1 LHVGRGGYTL
11 VRKMS
16 RVALIRHV
24 AAGSPER
31 LREPAGSASV
41 EPEHVEEVWDAE
53 LVSEL
58 PSPGWLAVPALTT
71 YLRAGRRMPPPLVD
85 VHA

>member
-1 LHVGRGGYTL
+1 
-11 VRKMS
+11 MS
-16 RVALIRHV
+16 QVALIRH
-24 AAGSPER
+24 AGATSPAR
-31 LREPAGSASV
+31 YQASGDSASV

-53 LVSEL
+53 LVSDL

-71 YLRAGRRMPPPLVD
+71 YLRAGYRTPPPLVD

>member
-1 LHVGRGGYTL
+1 
-11 VRKMS
+11 MS
-16 RVALIRHV
+16 GVALIRHE

-31 LREPAGSASV
+31 LREPAGSTSV
-41 EPEHVEEVWDAE
+41 DPEQVEEVWDAE
-53 LVSEL
+53 LVSEF

-71 YLRAGRRMPPPLVD
+71 YLRAGYRKPPPLVD

>member
-1 LHVGRGGYTL
+1 
-11 VRKMS
+11 MS
-16 RVALIRHV
+16 RVALIRH
-24 AAGSPER
+24 AGAGSPER
-31 LREPAGSASV
+31 WRAPAARASS
-41 EPEHVEEVWDAE
+41 EPEHIEEVWDAE

-71 YLRAGRRMPPPLVD
+71 YLRAGYRKPPPLVD

>member
-1 LHVGRGGYTL
+1 
-11 VRKMS
+11 MS
-16 RVALIRHV
+16 GVALIRHV
-24 AAGSPER
+24 AAGSPEHS
-31 LREPAGSASV
+31 RESARSESV
-41 EPEHVEEVWDAE
+41 EPEPVEEVWDAE

-71 YLRAGRRMPPPLVD
+71 YLRAGYRMPPPLVD

>member
-1 LHVGRGGYTL
+1 
-11 VRKMS
+11 MS
-16 RVALIRHV
+16 GVALIRHV

-31 LREPAGSASV
+31 SRESARSASV
-41 EPEHVEEVWDAE
+41 EPEPVEEVWDAE

-71 YLRAGRRMPPPLVD
+71 YLRAGYRMPPPLVD

>member
-1 LHVGRGGYTL
+1 
-11 VRKMS
+11 MS
-16 RVALIRHV
+16 GVALIRHV

-31 LREPAGSASV
+31 SRESVRSASV
-41 EPEHVEEVWDAE
+41 EPEPVEEVWDAE

-71 YLRAGRRMPPPLVD
+71 YLRAGYRMPPPLVD
-85 VHA
+85 GHA

>member
-1 LHVGRGGYTL
+1 
-11 VRKMS
+11 MS

-31 LREPAGSASV
+31 VREPVRSASV

-71 YLRAGRRMPPPLVD
+71 YLRAGYRVPPPFVD
-85 VHA
+85 VYA

>member
-1 LHVGRGGYTL
+1 
-11 VRKMS
+11 MS

-24 AAGSPER
+24 AASSPAHWR
-31 LREPAGSASV
+31 APADGPAV

-58 PSPGWLAVPALTT
+58 PSPGWLAVPAHTT
-71 YLRAGRRMPPPLVD
+71 YLRAGYRTPPPRID